1 MSDEIDPVQAELR
14 LRVLACREKIER
26 QRCSYEEL
34 LSLAAFELAAKEQL
48 YAKLDELLES
58 AFDEGLKTGFE
69 NAVEQLRAL
78 SERQV
83 IEALDDGVAFQ
94 KARSHRVGADVLHNR
109 PGGSREKARLV
120 LEMWQSGKY
129 GSKDECAEAAE
140 RLHGVVFQ
148 TARNNLKG
156 K

>member
-58 AFDEGLKTGFE
+58 AFDEGL
-69 NAVEQLRAL
+69 
-78 SERQV
+78 
-83 IEALDDGVAFQ
+83 
-94 KARSHRVGADVLHNR
+94 
-109 PGGSREKARLV
+109 
-120 LEMWQSGKY
+120 
-129 GSKDECAEAAE
+129 
-140 RLHGVVFQ
+140 
-148 TARNNLKG
+148 
-156 K
+156 